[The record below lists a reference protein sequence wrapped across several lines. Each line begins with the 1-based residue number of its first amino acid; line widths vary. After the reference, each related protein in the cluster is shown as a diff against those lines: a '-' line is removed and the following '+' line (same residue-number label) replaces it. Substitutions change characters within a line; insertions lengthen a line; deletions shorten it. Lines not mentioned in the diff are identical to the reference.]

1 MSVTTDFKIEPEPDV
16 IISKFMSELS
26 TFLELEIKSKWETL
40 ELYKQILKTN
50 PEDQIANQQVTTNIE
65 ELRGLI
71 KSLLDVRKDSE
82 FTNPNM
88 ANIIQSIESICPDC
102 GEIKKNEQVSLVGP
116 FDRPDIGRKKK
127 KRKKA
132 SHVRKKF
139 EFTFK
144 GNTREWSTIL
154 KEELKT
160 FDQASSFIG
169 TVVYDDERQEMFIT
183 IGPTVYTFCNVPERK
198 FDGFEGSPSKGAFFN
213 REIKE
218 QHDC

>member
-1 MSVTTDFKIEPEPDV
+1 MSGITTDFKIQPEPDV
-16 IISKFMSELS
+16 IITKFMSELS

-50 PEDQIANQQVTTNIE
+50 PDDQIANQQVTTNIE

-88 ANIIQSIESICPDC
+88 ANIIQSIENICPDC

-116 FDRPDIGRKKK
+116 FDRPAIGRKKK

-139 EFTFK
+139 
-144 GNTREWSTIL
+144 
-154 KEELKT
+154 
-160 FDQASSFIG
+160 
-169 TVVYDDERQEMFIT
+169 
-183 IGPTVYTFCNVPERK
+183 
-198 FDGFEGSPSKGAFFN
+198 
-213 REIKE
+213 
-218 QHDC
+218 

>member
-1 MSVTTDFKIEPEPDV
+1 MSEITTDFNIEPEPDV
-16 IISKFMSELS
+16 IITKFMSELS

-40 ELYKQILKTN
+40 ELYKQILQTN
-50 PEDQIANQQVTTNIE
+50 PDDQLATQQVNTNIE

-82 FTNPNM
+82 FINPDTV
-88 ANIIQSIESICPDC
+88 NIIQSIESICPHC
-102 GEIKKNEQVSLVGP
+102 GEFKKKEQVTLVGP
-116 FDRPDIGRKKK
+116 FDRPAIKKK
-127 KRKKA
+127 KKKA

-144 GNTREWSTIL
+144 GNTKEWSTIL

-198 FDGFEGSPSKGAFFN
+198 FDGFEGAGSKGAFFN

-218 QHDC
+218 QHNC